1 MTTDKAAVDERL
13 TSEKILE
20 VARDQVRRFGEAKTN
35 VVDIARALGTSHTTI
50 YRRFRSKAEVF
61 DAIVVAAMRDEEVLA
76 RAYVHADGPASER
89 LLAFVLALH
98 QRKRERLKND
108 PELYQLY
115 RRVVDE
121 RPDIVQDYA
130 QAMTRLIAAILSDGV
145 NRNEFRIDDIA
156 AAAGV
161 VRDAATVYVDPARV
175 EAAVRSGFTV
185 EPAIRNTMNTL
196 IVAFRTGMA
205 YGGPNRVKYKRD
217 AKR

>member
-1 MTTDKAAVDERL
+1 MENELANDVNPMT
-13 TSEKILE
+13 EKILDA
-20 VARDQVRRFGEAKTN
+20 ARAQVRRYGEAKTN

-50 YRRFRSKAEVF
+50 YRHFRSKNDVF
-61 DAIVVAAMRDEEVLA
+61 DAIVVAAMRDEEALA

-89 LLAFVLALH
+89 LLSFVLALH

-121 RPDIVQDYA
+121 RPDIVRDYA
-130 QAMTRLIAAILSDGV
+130 QAMTRLVAAILSDGV

-161 VRDAATVYVDPARV
+161 VRDAATTYVDPARV
-175 EAAVRSGFTV
+175 EAAVRSGLTV

-205 YGGPNRVKYKRD
+205 YGGPKRVKGKRD
-217 AKR
+217 AKG